1 MKKNKSSSNVISTNR
16 RASYSYELIQKYE
29 AGIVL
34 SGSEIK
40 SIRLGKIDIRQ
51 SYARPIGNEI
61 FLLSAH
67 IAQYEHSNSQNHEPE
82 RSRKLLLHKTEVS
95 NLIKGVNE
103 QGLSLIHI

>member
-34 SGSEIK
+34 TGSEIK
-40 SIRLGKIDIRQ
+40 SVRLGKIDIRQ

-61 FLLSAH
+61 FLVRQDFIPFPDGPQTVQVIPSAAAASCTFRQSVPSP
-67 IAQYEHSNSQNHEPE
+67 I
-82 RSRKLLLHKTEVS
+82 
-95 NLIKGVNE
+95 
-103 QGLSLIHI
+103 